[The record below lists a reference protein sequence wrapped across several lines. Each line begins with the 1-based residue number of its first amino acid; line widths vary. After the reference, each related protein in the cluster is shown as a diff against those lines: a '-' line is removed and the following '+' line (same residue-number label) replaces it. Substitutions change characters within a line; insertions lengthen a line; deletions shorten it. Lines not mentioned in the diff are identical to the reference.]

1 MISTGAASSSDEEAF
16 GKADQKNRDF
26 GAAAASNSDKLLRIE
41 EEEIKI
47 DSPERS
53 RKESDVPMY
62 E

>member
-16 GKADQKNRDF
+16 GKASDLKNSNF
-26 GAAAASNSDKLLRIE
+26 GAAASNSDKLLRIE

>member
-47 DSPERS
+47 DSPEHS
-53 RKESDVPMY
+53 RK
-62 E
+62 

>member
-16 GKADQKNRDF
+16 GKASDLKNSSF
-26 GAAAASNSDKLLRIE
+26 GAAASNSDKLLRIE

-53 RKESDVPMY
+53 TK
-62 E
+62 